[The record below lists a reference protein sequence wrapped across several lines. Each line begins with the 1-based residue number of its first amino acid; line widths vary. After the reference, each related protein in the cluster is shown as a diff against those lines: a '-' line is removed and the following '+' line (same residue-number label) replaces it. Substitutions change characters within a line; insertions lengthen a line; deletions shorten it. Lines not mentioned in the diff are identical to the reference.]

1 MHSSWKRTWSYGAK
15 RRVIAIVFF
24 FLWRAFKAL
33 YQADSRVRAEIDS
46 WPDELTLHMQ
56 VSRSGPDL
64 YLRKTAGGLERLKVC
79 AAADVEIQFKCLDE
93 AFQLVTGQ
101 LGVARAYAE
110 HRFTLAGDIG
120 YTMSFVR
127 CVNLTETYLF
137 PRFMT
142 KRILLAVP
150 KKEHSSLAI
159 YRRVIF
165 GV

>member
-1 MHSSWKRTWSYGAK
+1 MKYFERKCSFAQQLEANLELWSKTACNSHCL
-15 RRVIAIVFF
+15 F

-56 VSRSGPDL
+56 ASRSGPDL

-110 HRFTLAGDIG
+110 HRLHWQETLAIP
-120 YTMSFVR
+120 
-127 CVNLTETYLF
+127 C
-137 PRFMT
+137 
-142 KRILLAVP
+142 LL
-150 KKEHSSLAI
+150 
-159 YRRVIF
+159 Y
-165 GV
+165 GVSI